1 MRVVALTSG
10 GLDSTLML
18 HLAKERGDEAVPL
31 FVDYGQRA
39 VEREWA
45 SCLRQCLSLGLSTP
59 TRMGVAGFGSAIPSG
74 LTSPYLDVNA
84 DAFLPGRNLLL
95 LVLAASFAYSRNSR
109 VLMMGLLAERTRL
122 FPDQED
128 SFVAAAERAIEAA
141 LGVRVTV
148 LLPLRDFEKAD
159 VLALAQRRGVAGT
172 YSCHTG
178 SDRPY
183 GMCVSCLEFASSPD
197 KLPETE

>member
-18 HLAKERGDEAVPL
+18 HLARERGDHVIPL
-31 FVDYGQRA
+31 FIDYGQRA

-45 SCLRQCLSLGLSTP
+45 SCLRQCSALGLLPP
-59 TRMGVAGFGSAIPSG
+59 TRMDVAGYGKAIPSG
-74 LTSPYLDVNA
+74 LTTPHLDVNA

-95 LVLAASFAYSRNSR
+95 VVLAASFAYSRNSR
-109 VLMMGLLAERTRL
+109 VVMMGLLAERSRL

-128 SFVAAAERAIEAA
+128 SFIAAAEGAIEAA
-141 LGVRVTV
+141 LGARVAV

-159 VLALAQRRGVAGT
+159 VVTLARKRAVAGT
-172 YSCHTG
+172 YSCHAG
-178 SDRPY
+178 GERPC
-183 GMCVSCLEFASSPD
+183 GVCVSCSEFGRSPD
-197 KLPETE
+197 NLDLAE